1 MIIDYFIPSEEFR
14 KVEKIAEWDDKLNDW
29 TIRNPSNYR
38 DIKTGSKR
46 P

>member
-1 MIIDYFIPSEEFR
+1 MIIDYFIPIEEF
-14 KVEKIAEWDDKLNDW
+14 KKCEKIAEWNEEINDW
-29 TIRNPSNYR
+29 TIRNPTNFR